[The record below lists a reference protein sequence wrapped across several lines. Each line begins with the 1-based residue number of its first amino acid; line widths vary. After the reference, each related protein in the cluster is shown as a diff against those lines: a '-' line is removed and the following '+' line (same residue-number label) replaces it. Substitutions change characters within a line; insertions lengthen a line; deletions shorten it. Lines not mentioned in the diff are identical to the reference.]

1 MRLYTS
7 IVLIGCGGLGCTLLY
22 FRLRYLSM
30 EKARL
35 RAERELE
42 RIKHDNIRMRHL
54 YMKIALYGGS
64 AIGVVYVLSYLKNI
78 LFSSSYLTDV
88 NSILPNKPS

>member
-7 IVLIGCGGLGCTLLY
+7 IILIGCGGIGCTLLY
-22 FRLRYLSM
+22 FRLRYLSL

-42 RIKHDNIRMRHL
+42 RIKHDNIRMHHL
-54 YMKIALYGGS
+54 YLKIAFYSGS
-64 AIGVVYVLSYLKNI
+64 AIGIVYVLSYLKNI
-78 LFSSSYLTDV
+78 LFSSSCCAEI
-88 NSILPNKPS
+88 SSP